1 MKKKGIDISGKND
14 AVKGMACSL
23 SNWSGSGTAP
33 KIIADSGAKTS
44 MDDRTFVSKVYDY
57 LYSLDMNGYK
67 KYGKTGK
74 KYYNGWHNRWK
85 NEKAECLKYL

>member
-1 MKKKGIDISGKND
+1 MNQKK
-14 AVKGMACSL
+14 
-23 SNWSGSGTAP
+23 
-33 KIIADSGAKTS
+33 AKQ
-44 MDDRTFVSKVYDY
+44 RKVYDY